1 MKPQI
6 FTIIPASNG
15 PIWFLVGIVVFLVLL
30 VSLFAWFA
38 YASRNV
44 RFELSDEGLRIAGD
58 MYGRTIPYSSLVVD
72 RVEVLDLSR
81 DRQYQPKWRTNGA
94 GLPGYA
100 AGWFKLR
107 NGEKSLCFLTSRRS
121 VVYVP
126 TREGYSVMMSVER
139 AADFTAALASAG
151 R

>member
-15 PIWFLVGIVVFLVLL
+15 PFWLLAGIVVFLVLL
-30 VSLFAWFA
+30 VSVFAWFA
-38 YASRNV
+38 YSSRHV
-44 RFELSDEGLRIAGD
+44 RFELSHEGLRIAGD
-58 MYGRTIPYSSLVVD
+58 MYGRTIPYASLVVD
-72 RVEVLDLSR
+72 RIEVLDLSR
-81 DRQYQPKWRTNGA
+81 DRERQLKWRTNGA

-107 NGEKSLCFLTSRRS
+107 NGEKSLCFLTNQRS

-139 AADFTAALASAG
+139 AADFTAALVSAG